1 MGSTFSNNNDPEAD
15 FGPSNQSVP
24 HVFTASGL
32 VDLPWGFKAAAL
44 YAWRS
49 GLAFSPRGLQD
60 LDGDGLVDQRDTTAP
75 AQRLPHQGLQL
86 ARRAPRED
94 PSTIGGRNAL
104 SALIEGFNL
113 FNRDNV
119 KNISNVAGAEFGTPT
134 DYFPGREIQL
144 GVRWMFGR

>member
-32 VDLPWGFKAAAL
+32 VGLPSGFKLAAL

-75 AQRLPHQGLQL
+75 RNSFRTKAYSSLDARL
-86 ARRAPRED
+86 EK
-94 PSTIGGRNAL
+94 SIKIGGRNAL
-104 SALIEGFNL
+104 SA
-113 FNRDNV
+113 
-119 KNISNVAGAEFGTPT
+119 AG
-134 DYFPGREIQL
+134 R
-144 GVRWMFGR
+144 GVQPLSTATT